1 MLVRGFAALA
11 AESVGGAE
19 SVLLTTRDYAV
30 ARKQFDRQIGFFQ
43 AVKYPIVDMMCGIE
57 LARSL
62 AVGAAAALDQ
72 SAACSEALA
81 RMAKAQSSDVFAT
94 AVRKGV
100 QLHGGY
106 GFTWD
111 CDVHYYFRRAMWS
124 RAMLGDAIHH
134 RRWLADALV
143 DG

>member
-1 MLVRGFAALA
+1 
-11 AESVGGAE
+11 
-19 SVLLTTRDYAV
+19 
-30 ARKQFDRQIGFFQ
+30 
-43 AVKYPIVDMMCGIE
+43 MMCGVE

-62 AVGAAAALDQ
+62 AVGAAAALDAG
-72 SAACSEALA
+72 SAGAETLA

-111 CDVHYYFRRAMWS
+111 CDVHFYFRRALWN
-124 RAMLGDAIHH
+124 RAMLGDAIHQ
-134 RRWLADALV
+134 RRVLGDLLFAD
-143 DG
+143 

>member
-1 MLVRGFAALA
+1 VRGFAALA
-11 AESVGGAE
+11 AESVGGVE
-19 SVLLTTRDYAV
+19 SVLLTTRDYAI

-43 AVKYPIVDMMCGIE
+43 AVKYPIVDMMCGVE

-62 AVGAAAALDQ
+62 AVGAAAALD
-72 SAACSEALA
+72 ANAPGAEALA
-81 RMAKAQSSDVFAT
+81 RMAKAQASDVFAN

-111 CDVHYYFRRAMWS
+111 CDVHFYFRRALWS

-134 RRWLADALV
+134 RRELAQTLF
-143 DG
+143 G

>member
-11 AESVGGAE
+11 AEQVGGAE
-19 SVLLTTRDYAV
+19 SVLLATRDYAI
-30 ARKQFDRQIGFFQ
+30 ARKQFDHQIGFFQ
-43 AVKYPIVDMMCGIE
+43 AVKHPIVDMMCGIE

-62 AVGAAAALDQ
+62 ATGAAAALDAN
-72 SAACSEALA
+72 SAGAETLA
-81 RMAKAQSSDVFAT
+81 RMAKSMVSDVYCN

-111 CDVHYYFRRAMWS
+111 CDVHFYFRRAMWS
-124 RAMLGDAIHH
+124 RSMLGDGIHH
-134 RRWLADALV
+134 RRWLAQRLFE
-143 DG
+143 G